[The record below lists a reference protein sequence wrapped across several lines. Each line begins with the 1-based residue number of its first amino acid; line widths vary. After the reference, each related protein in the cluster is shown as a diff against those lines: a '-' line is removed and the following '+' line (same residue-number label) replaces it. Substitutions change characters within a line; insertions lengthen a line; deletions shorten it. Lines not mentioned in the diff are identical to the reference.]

1 MDGWVGRWRDQRNLT
16 RPDLTLCVQEVFLQF
31 DKDKSGSV
39 DTFELSNMFS
49 KLGQCCIT
57 VMFSK
62 LGQCCITVMFNKLGQ
77 CCIYSLIDNIQQT
90 GSVLYLQSY

>member
-57 VMFSK
+57 VMF
-62 LGQCCITVMFNKLGQ
+62 NKLGQ